1 MFGLFIH
8 RGQTLHSSLS
18 LKLNHREIQWNTLLV
33 IREAKGFSV
42 TRDGTQIIS
51 VMRDRAQIISVMRDR
66 AQISRVRRDWT

>member
-8 RGQTLHSSLS
+8 SGQTLHSSLS

-33 IREAKGFSV
+33 IRVAKGFSV

-51 VMRDRAQIISVMRDR
+51 VTRDGT
-66 AQISRVRRDWT
+66 QISRVRHDWT